1 MNYTKNDGRGN
12 VEGFFLVAACSVKM
26 TKKAQPYLDM
36 VLCDPTGEINAVF
49 WEYDP
54 EIHGEFNVNTLV
66 KIRGNVSQYNGSDQL
81 RIERIRRT
89 SEADGISISD
99 FVPSTEIAGD
109 VLYNAICEIVES
121 FEDTQLKDLCRAIL
135 SEEKEHL
142 LFWPAAFK
150 LHHAVRGGLL
160 YHTLSVARLCE
171 SICKIYPFI
180 RRDLLLSG
188 AILHDIGKVWEFQVG
203 EAGIAND
210 YSIKGNLLGH
220 LYMGALKID
229 SVAKQLGVDEEK
241 SLLVQHMLISHHG
254 DPEFG
259 AAVRPMFIE
268 AEVLSQLDCLDATIY
283 EMGSAIAGVNAGEFT
298 GRQWALDNR
307 KLYNHGLEDT
317 TPKAKLI

>member
-1 MNYTKNDGRGN
+1 MNYTKDDGRGN
-12 VEGFFLVAACSVKM
+12 VEGFFLVASCSVKM

-49 WEYDP
+49 WEYNPD
-54 EIHGEFNVNTLV
+54 IHGEFGVNTVV
-66 KIRGNVSQYNGSDQL
+66 KVRGNVSQYNGSDQL

-89 SEADGISISD
+89 GEGDNISISD
-99 FVPSTEIAGD
+99 FVPSSEIPGD
-109 VLYNAICEIVES
+109 VLFNAIMERVNS
-121 FEDTQLKDLCRAIL
+121 FEDKELSELCQAIL
-135 SEEKEHL
+135 EEEKDHL

-160 YHTLSVARLCE
+160 YHTLSVVRLCE
-171 SICKIYPFI
+171 NVCTIYPFI
-180 RRDLLLSG
+180 RKDLLLAG
-188 AILHDIGKVWEFQVG
+188 AILHDIGKVWEFAVG

-210 YSIKGNLLGH
+210 YSVKGNLLGH
-220 LYMGALKID
+220 LYMGALKIE
-229 SVAKQLGVDEEK
+229 AIGNRLGIDPEK
-241 SLLVQHMLISHHG
+241 SVLLQHMLISHHG

-283 EMGSAIAGVNAGEFT
+283 EMGSAIAGVNPGEFT

>member
-1 MNYTKNDGRGN
+1 M
-12 VEGFFLVAACSVKM
+12 VAAVDLGEDIRRGDAA
-26 TKKAQPYLDM
+26 AQALGD
-36 VLCDPTGEINAVF
+36 DEIVDSPPHVPLSCGGAVA
-49 WEYDP
+49 P
-54 EIHGEFNVNTLV
+54 PGVGIGLIGI
-66 KIRGNVSQYNGSDQL
+66 KIS
-81 RIERIRRT
+81 ERI
-89 SEADGISISD
+89 GK
-99 FVPSTEIAGD
+99 AG
-109 VLYNAICEIVES
+109 LQKLGELA
-121 FEDTQLKDLCRAIL
+121 A
-135 SEEKEHL
+135 
-142 LFWPAAFK
+142 LF
-150 LHHAVRGGLL
+150 
-160 YHTLSVARLCE
+160 
-171 SICKIYPFI
+171 
-180 RRDLLLSG
+180 
-188 AILHDIGKVWEFQVG
+188 VG

>member
-1 MNYTKNDGRGN
+1 MNYTKDDGRGN
-12 VEGFFLVAACSVKM
+12 VEGFFLVASCSVKM
-26 TKKAQPYLDM
+26 TKKNQPYLDM

-54 EIHGEFNVNTLV
+54 NIHGEFEINTV
-66 KIRGNVSQYNGSDQL
+66 IKVRGNVSQYNGGDQL

-89 SEADGISISD
+89 GEGDNISISD
-99 FVPSTEIAGD
+99 FVPSAEISGETLFSNI
-109 VLYNAICEIVES
+109 VSLVES
-121 FEDTQLKDLCRAIL
+121 FSDQDLKKLCLHIL
-135 SEEKEHL
+135 SAEKDHL

-180 RRDLLLSG
+180 RRDLLLAG
-188 AILHDIGKVWEFQVG
+188 AVLHDIGKVWEFQVG

-210 YSIKGNLLGH
+210 YSVKGNLLGH
-220 LYMGALKID
+220 LYMGALKVQETGEKLGID
-229 SVAKQLGVDEEK
+229 PEK

-283 EMGSAIAGVNAGEFT
+283 EMGSAIAGVNPGEFT

>member
-1 MNYTKNDGRGN
+1 MNYTKDDGRGN

-26 TKKAQPYLDM
+26 TKKGLPYLDM
-36 VLCDPTGEINAVF
+36 VLCDPTGEITAVF
-49 WEYDP
+49 WEYNPD
-54 EIHGEFNVNTLV
+54 IHGDFNVNTVV
-66 KIRGNVSQYNGSDQL
+66 KVRGNVSQYNGNDQL

-89 SEADGISISD
+89 SEADGISIAD
-99 FVPSTEIAGD
+99 FVPSSEIPGD
-109 VLYNAICEIVES
+109 VLYNNILDVVSS
-121 FEDTQLKDLCRAIL
+121 FEDAELAALCRNIL
-135 SEEKEHL
+135 ESEKEHL

-150 LHHAVRGGLL
+150 LHHAIRGGLL
-160 YHTLSVARLCE
+160 YHTLSVVRLCE

-180 RRDLLLSG
+180 RRDLLLAG
-188 AILHDIGKVWEFQVG
+188 AILHDIGKVWEFSVG
-203 EAGIAND
+203 DAGIAND
-210 YSIKGNLLGH
+210 YSVKGNLLGH
-220 LYMGALKID
+220 LYMGAIRIEEEAAKIGM
-229 SVAKQLGVDEEK
+229 AEEK
-241 SLLVQHMLISHHG
+241 SVLLQHMLISHHG

-283 EMGSAIAGVNAGEFT
+283 EMGSAIAGVGAGEFT